1 MEKISYT
8 IFLKSAL
15 VRKRTPGPLPSFLRR
30 PPLDPNF
37 PLLFKIF
44 VSSPLFSVA
53 PTFKVFQRVPH
64 PHKTPFCHN
73 LTHQLSLHMINSL
86 QKYLKSDLTSSTA
99 AFCQKSIFDF
109 LYPFK
114 NILVYL
120 NLWEISGSFLDNL
133 RMTFLHKVMV
143 AKKRTFLKMP
153 NTILQKI
160 ISKCKND
167 KPWKI

>member
-44 VSSPLFSVA
+44 VSSPLFSVT

-73 LTHQLSLHMINSL
+73 VTHQLSLHMINSL
-86 QKYLKSDLTSSTA
+86 QKYLKSDLTSSTV

-120 NLWEISGSFLDNL
+120 NLWEIF
-133 RMTFLHKVMV
+133 RFIF
-143 AKKRTFLKMP
+143 RQLKDDF
-153 NTILQKI
+153 
-160 ISKCKND
+160 SS
-167 KPWKI
+167 